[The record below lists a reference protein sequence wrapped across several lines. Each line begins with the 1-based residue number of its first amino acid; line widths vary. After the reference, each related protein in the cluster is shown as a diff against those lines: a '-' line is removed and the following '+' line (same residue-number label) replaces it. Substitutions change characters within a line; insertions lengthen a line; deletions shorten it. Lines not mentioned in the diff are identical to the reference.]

1 MVGAQKL
8 PHNINVCKITRLCG
22 AIYVFDS
29 FNKSF
34 SNMAT
39 LLVVEGFSL
48 TGPSQKLKNPC
59 NATQPFLVSS
69 RRSVAVTTLKNG
81 CVADHGRVN
90 LDLIPTYR

>member
-8 PHNINVCKITRLCG
+8 PHQINVCKITRLCG
-22 AIYVFDS
+22 AIYVFVS

-39 LLVVEGFSL
+39 LLIVEGFSL

-69 RRSVAVTTLKNG
+69 RRSVG
-81 CVADHGRVN
+81 
-90 LDLIPTYR
+90 

>member
-8 PHNINVCKITRLCG
+8 LHHINVCKITRLCS
-22 AIYVFDS
+22 AIYVIVS

-34 SNMAT
+34 SNMVT
-39 LLVVEGFSL
+39 LLIVEGFSL

-69 RRSVAVTTLKNG
+69 RRSV
-81 CVADHGRVN
+81 
-90 LDLIPTYR
+90 LD